1 MTRDKEMLEI
11 AIAQA
16 KIGLE
21 EGGVPIGAALFD
33 KDGNLLGAGHNRR
46 VQDDDPATHA
56 ETDAFRNAG
65 RQKDYRETT
74 LVTTLSPC
82 WYCCGLVR
90 QFKIGRVIIGEN
102 ETFGVGEDSLREWGV
117 KVVVMNNQECKD
129 LLAGFIEKHP
139 EIWNEDIGEICST
152 CKDIPS

>member
-1 MTRDKEMLEI
+1 MRTDEEMLEV
-11 AIAQA
+11 AIKEA
-16 KIGLE
+16 KIGRSE
-21 EGGVPIGAALFD
+21 AGVPIGAALFD
-33 KDGNLLGAGHNRR
+33 KDGNLLGKGHNKR
-46 VQDDDPATHA
+46 VQDNDPATHA

-65 RQKDYRETT
+65 RQRDYREIT

-117 KVVVMNNQECKD
+117 EVVVMDNQECKD